1 MIIQTGACGNGGF
14 SSSIFFQIQKN
25 KKKRYFSSRAFF
37 LFQFYFE
44 KMIKTHNV
52 ITI

>member
-37 LFQFYFE
+37 CFNSIL
-44 KMIKTHNV
+44 KKRLKLTM
-52 ITI
+52 